1 MKEIEIAGRVG
12 KNRKQK
18 DGLPFEG
25 RSSFYFLLVMVVM
38 IYDTVFYDISYAIK
52 FFVPLCE
59 AA

>member
-25 RSSFYFLLVMVVM
+25 RSSFLVFTSYRLL
-38 IYDTVFYDISYAIK
+38 
-52 FFVPLCE
+52 
-59 AA
+59 